1 VRRVPEVIEFR
12 STVGRQHEMRTV
24 SVEVEIAA
32 GTPGEAPIVA
42 RVARELR
49 EALGLTVP
57 VRAVP
62 AGTLPRS
69 EMKSRRFVVE
79 E

>member
-1 VRRVPEVIEFR
+1 
-12 STVGRQHEMRTV
+12 MRTV
-24 SVEVEIAA
+24 SLEIEIA
-32 GTPGEAPIVA
+32 GESLGAPALVA

-62 AGTLPRS
+62 EGTLPRS
-69 EMKSRRFVVE
+69 DMKSRRFVVE